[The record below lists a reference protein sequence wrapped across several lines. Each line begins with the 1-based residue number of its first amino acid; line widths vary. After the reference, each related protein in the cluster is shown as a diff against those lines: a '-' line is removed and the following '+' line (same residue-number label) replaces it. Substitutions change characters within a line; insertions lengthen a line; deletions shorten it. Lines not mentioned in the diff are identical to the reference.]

1 MWVSAVLLAG
11 ALMASPSSV
20 RGAEAAPAAGCQ
32 VRVILGLV
40 KAMPPPPD
48 DAWVKELA
56 AANGVELRY
65 LRAITPRLY
74 VFRMTAAGADGACDA
89 AIARLRGDARL
100 RSAQIDQRREH
111 DRD

>member
-1 MWVSAVLLAG
+1 MWVTAALLAG
-11 ALMASPSSV
+11 ALLVSPPRV
-20 RGAEAAPAAGCQ
+20 RGAEAAPAAGCR

-40 KAMPPPPD
+40 EAMPPPPD
-48 DAWVKELA
+48 DAWVQELA
-56 AANGVELRY
+56 AANGVQLRF

-89 AIARLRGDARL
+89 AMARLRGDSRL

-111 DRD
+111 DPG

>member
-1 MWVSAVLLAG
+1 MWVTAALLAG
-11 ALMASPSSV
+11 AVLVGPAGV
-20 RGAEAAPAAGCQ
+20 RGAEAAPAASCR

-48 DAWVKELA
+48 DSWVQALA
-56 AANGVELRY
+56 ATNGVELRY

-74 VFRMTAAGADGACDA
+74 VFRMSAAGHDAACDA
-89 AIARLRGDARL
+89 AIARLRGDPHL

-111 DRD
+111 DPG